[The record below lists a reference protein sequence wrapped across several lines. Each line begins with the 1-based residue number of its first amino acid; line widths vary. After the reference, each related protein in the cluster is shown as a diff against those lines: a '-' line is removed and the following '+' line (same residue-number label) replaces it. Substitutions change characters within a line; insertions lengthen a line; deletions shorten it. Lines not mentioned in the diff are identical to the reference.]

1 MRRTLSLML
10 LASATAAPPAM
21 AADSLS
27 PTDSFRI
34 GTAGVLC
41 TAQSQAAAPALRG
54 LFDRGYRIICRD
66 AAAPVGNL
74 YALRSGAPALPAG
87 CPLPAA
93 ASISGLPG
101 VQVSR
106 RPSDGLGH
114 VRYQMKRG
122 PTPVGALSLL
132 HTLRC
137 RRNEKGRLQG
147 GWGW

>member
-10 LASATAAPPAM
+10 LASDLATPPAM

-27 PTDSFRI
+27 LTDSFRI

-41 TAQSQAAAPALRG
+41 TAQSQAADPALKG

-66 AAAPVGNL
+66 AAAPVGAL

-87 CPLPAA
+87 CAVPVAA
-93 ASISGLPG
+93 TIAGLPG

-106 RPSDGLGH
+106 CTRLCLGA
-114 VRYQMKRG
+114 G
-122 PTPVGALSLL
+122 TWAAIAAG
-132 HTLRC
+132 
-137 RRNEKGRLQG
+137 
-147 GWGW
+147 